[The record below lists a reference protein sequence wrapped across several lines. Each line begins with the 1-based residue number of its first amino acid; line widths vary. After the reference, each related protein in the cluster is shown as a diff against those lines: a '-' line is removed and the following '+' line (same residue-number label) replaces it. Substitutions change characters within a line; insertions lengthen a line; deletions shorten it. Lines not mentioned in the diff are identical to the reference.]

1 MKEIGISVSPK
12 QASRMRNGHSVR
24 VKGGGITLMVDPERY
39 DSLSQTF
46 KSGRGKQ
53 ITLSPM
59 EIQANRA
66 VTGGGIFGPKFDK
79 LLDKAGIR
87 KGAYMI
93 GDMAKP
99 ALKKAI
105 DTITAAAPAAGA
117 AAAVALA
124 TASGNPELAPVAG
137 EFGRRLGTYAGNYA
151 NKHSK
156 AYLDDPQAYQDD
168 PRKKLMGGAIDDF
181 NPNDNM
187 VRDGRIRRLVKDA
200 KADLAKYGSGLYA
213 SSRGGAIVG
222 LDGGMVSMGHPALQS
237 QAQSALFQQQF
248 TLPPSYQWRGG
259 GLYA

>member
-1 MKEIGISVSPK
+1 MMKEIGISVSPK

-24 VKGGGITLMVDPERY
+24 VKGGGIKLMVEPDRFDELTK
-39 DSLSQTF
+39 SF

-53 ITLSPM
+53 ISLSPM

-66 VTGGGIFGPKFDK
+66 VTGGGIFGAKFDK

-87 KGAYMI
+87 SAAYKI

-105 DTITAAAPAAGA
+105 DTITATAPAAGA
-117 AAAVALA
+117 AAAIALA
-124 TASGNPELAPVAG
+124 TASGNPEFAPVAG
-137 EFGRRLGTYAGNYA
+137 EVGRRLGKYAGDYA

-168 PRKKLMGGAIDDF
+168 PRKKLMGGG
-181 NPNDNM
+181 M
-187 VRDGRIRRLVKDA
+187 CGK
-200 KADLAKYGSGLYA
+200 GLYA

-222 LDGGMVSMGHPALQS
+222 LDGGMVPMGHPALQS
-237 QAQSALFQQQF
+237 QAHSAHFQQQF
-248 TLPPSYQWRGG
+248 TFPPSYQIMGN